1 MIRFPCPACGYM
13 LQVRSSLVGRLGKC
27 THCSA
32 RLFVP
37 DPATLEPAAPLPA
50 APARPTAEET
60 AAPVLPRLVQ
70 TDLEELVDMTAMV
83 DIVFFLLIFFL
94 VTSLEGLQSAIAV
107 PPPDPQKAAGQGKA
121 TAAATMPVEDDSSI
135 IRVDRFDAIWI
146 DGAECRGSQEVTIK
160 LRELHDGPA
169 PPSRLEVLCAGDATH
184 GAAVTVLDAAQHVG
198 FADLHLALDNED

>member
-1 MIRFPCPACGYM
+1 MPMIHFPCAACGHI
-13 LQVRSSLVGRLGKC
+13 LHVRDSLVGRLGKC
-27 THCSA
+27 IHCGT

-37 DPATLEPAAPLPA
+37 DPDTLNPPPAKPKV
-50 APARPTAEET
+50 EEEE

-70 TDLEELVDMTAMV
+70 ADLEELVDMTAMV

-121 TAAATMPVEDDSSI
+121 APSATTAVEDDSSI
-135 IRVDRFDAIWI
+135 VRIDRFDAIWI
-146 DGAECRGSQEVTIK
+146 DGAECRGVQEVTVK

-169 PPSRLEVLCAGDATH
+169 PPARLEVLCAGDATH

-198 FADLHLALDNED
+198 FNDLHVALDHEE

>member
-1 MIRFPCPACGYM
+1 MIRFPCPACGYI

-27 THCSA
+27 TSCNA

-37 DPATLEPAAPLPA
+37 DPATLEPKPVEPAPG
-50 APARPTAEET
+50 PTAADT

-107 PPPDPQKAAGQGKA
+107 PSPDPQKAAGQGKA
-121 TAAATMPVEDDSSI
+121 AAAATTAVEDDSSI
-135 IRVDRFDAIWI
+135 VRVDRFDAIWI

-169 PPSRLEVLCAGDATH
+169 PPSRLEVLCAGEATH

-198 FADLHLALDNED
+198 FVDLHVALDHEE